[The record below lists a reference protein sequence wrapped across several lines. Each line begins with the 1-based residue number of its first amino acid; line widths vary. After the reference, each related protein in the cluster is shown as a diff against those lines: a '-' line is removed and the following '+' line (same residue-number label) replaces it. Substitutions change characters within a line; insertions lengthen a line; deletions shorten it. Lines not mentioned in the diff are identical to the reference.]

1 MLHGKDSFIHSFI
14 AFSMEICDVCVII
27 AGADGG
33 VAAVALVPRGN
44 VCRAQHWDLQ
54 GFRHAC
60 Q

>member
-1 MLHGKDSFIHSFI
+1 
-14 AFSMEICDVCVII
+14 MEICDVCVII